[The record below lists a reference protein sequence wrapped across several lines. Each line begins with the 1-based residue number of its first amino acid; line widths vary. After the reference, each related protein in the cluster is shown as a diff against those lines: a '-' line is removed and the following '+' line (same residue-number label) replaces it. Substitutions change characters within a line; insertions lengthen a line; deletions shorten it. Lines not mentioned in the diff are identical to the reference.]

1 MLEIG
6 DTNQLLLTFYGDD
19 FTGSNDAM
27 ESLARLGIRTILF
40 VEPPGPEQL
49 RRFEGVQAVG
59 MAGVSRSLPTVEMD
73 AELLPAFKTF
83 RELNAPIC
91 HYKVCSTF
99 DSSPEIGSIGHAID
113 LGQELFASPF
123 VPLLV
128 GVPQL
133 WRYCVF
139 GNLFARSGPES
150 EVFRLDRHPTMRQHP
165 TTPMTE
171 SDLRLHLSRQTEKK
185 IGLLD
190 ILQVAAPKGEVE
202 ERLEEL
208 RECSSEIVLFDVLY
222 EEHLPTIGRL
232 IWEQAELGDA
242 PLFVAGSSGVG
253 YALTAHWQAAGLL
266 PHSELPPPVE
276 EVEQLV
282 AVSGSCSPV
291 TARQIRSAVEHG
303 FAEIALEPAQ
313 LIDPEEAEG
322 EIQAAVED
330 ALDLLGTGHSLI
342 LHTCRG
348 PGDPRIEATAQSLAA
363 VKPDVSGPGRGSAR
377 ILGEALGRILQR
389 ILERTDIR
397 RAAIAGG
404 DTSGYA
410 TRSLGIEALEVKAPF
425 APAMPVS
432 QVHALGTSLDGLE
445 LVFKGGQTGKEDFF
459 EGVRRGKP

>member
-1 MLEIG
+1 
-6 DTNQLLLTFYGDD
+6 
-19 FTGSNDAM
+19 M

-59 MAGVSRSLPTVEMD
+59 MAGVSRSLPTEEMD
-73 AELLPAFKTF
+73 AELLPAFKRL
-83 RELNAPIC
+83 RELNAPVF

-165 TTPMTE
+165 TTPMAE
-171 SDLRLHLSRQTEKK
+171 SDLRLHLSRQTAKK
-185 IGLLD
+185 IGLFD
-190 ILQVAAPKGEVE
+190 ILQVAAPKDEVE

-208 RECSSEIVLFDVLY
+208 LECGSEIVLFDVLY

-232 IWEQAELGDA
+232 IWEQAERGDA

-253 YALTAHWQAAGLL
+253 YALTAHWDITDLL
-266 PHSELPPPVE
+266 PGSELPSTVG

-282 AVSGSCSPV
+282 AISGSCSPV
-291 TARQIRSAVEHG
+291 TARQICSALEHG
-303 FAEIALEPAQ
+303 FAEIALEPAR
-313 LIDPEEAEG
+313 LINPEAAEG
-322 EIQAAVED
+322 EIEAAVED
-330 ALDLLGTGHSLI
+330 ALDLLGTGRSLI

-348 PGDPRIEATAQSLAA
+348 PDDPRIEATVQGLAA
-363 VKPDVSGPGRGSAR
+363 VKPDVSGPRRGSAK
-377 ILGEALGRILQR
+377 ILGEALGRILRR
-389 ILERTDIR
+389 ILEKTDIR

-432 QVHALGTSLDGLE
+432 RVHASGTSLDGLE
-445 LVFKGGQTGKEDFF
+445 FVFKGGQTGKVDFF
-459 EGVRRGKP
+459 EAVRRGKP